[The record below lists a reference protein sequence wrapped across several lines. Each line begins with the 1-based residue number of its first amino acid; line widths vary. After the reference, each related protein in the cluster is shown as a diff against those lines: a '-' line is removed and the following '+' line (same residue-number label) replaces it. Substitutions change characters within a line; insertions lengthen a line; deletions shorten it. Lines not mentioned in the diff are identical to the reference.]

1 MRIRRAQGAQAMVEF
16 AAISFV
22 FFLLFFIVLDGGRA
36 LYAYA
41 TVAEAAREGAHAA
54 ELTESTDAQIRTQIN
69 SHSALLGD
77 LGSTATITPTPI
89 RGAMQTVTITVT
101 YQYRTVTPLLSQFG
115 PMTFTSRTVVVVE

>member
-1 MRIRRAQGAQAMVEF
+1 MVEF
-16 AAISFV
+16 AAISTV

-115 PMTFTSRTVVVVE
+115 PITFTSTTVVVVE